1 MSLSMPGVRLS
12 SFTYSNNSL
21 NIRVAAPDAGTN
33 FIVLRLFARVSYSSR
48 AASTCFSLSC
58 FTPSPPAAALEKLD
72 LNEILADADL
82 NELLKGVDLNK
93 LLTGL
98 SLTELLTEAQIR
110 QHLGDVDV
118 TLLNQLQQR
127 GQSFGGM
134 GGGFGGPMGM
144 QSSSDVATADF
155 VLTRETTGFTN
166 VRAK

>member
-1 MSLSMPGVRLS
+1 MPQMPGAMGG
-12 SFTYSNNSL
+12 
-21 NIRVAAPDAGTN
+21 AAPQMPGQGGRGNQNGRMEA
-33 FIVLRLFARVSYSSR
+33 
-48 AASTCFSLSC
+48 
-58 FTPSPPAAALEKLD
+58 AAALEKLD

-110 QHLGDVDV
+110 QYLGDVDV

-127 GQSFGGM
+127 GQRFGGM